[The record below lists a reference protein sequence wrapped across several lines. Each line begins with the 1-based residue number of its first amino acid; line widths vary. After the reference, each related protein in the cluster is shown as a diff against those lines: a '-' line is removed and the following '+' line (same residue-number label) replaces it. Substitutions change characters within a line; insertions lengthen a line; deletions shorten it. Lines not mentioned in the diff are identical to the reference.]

1 MQYGRSL
8 RQIHEL
14 WETSDQSLGV
24 TSSLTKT
31 FFGGAGAR
39 GIGVCTWPQ
48 AVQSF
53 WFHGQGVQAFS
64 LCLSYPSCWKAK
76 MEGGYRPLPSFSRGP
91 LVVLYKAVRVV
102 WFSVSQDFEHDGTLV
117 GI

>member
-1 MQYGRSL
+1 M
-8 RQIHEL
+8 
-14 WETSDQSLGV
+14 
-24 TSSLTKT
+24 KT
-31 FFGGAGAR
+31 LSEGGALK

-53 WFHGQGVQAFS
+53 WFHGQGVQALS
-64 LCLSYPSCWKAK
+64 LFLFYPSCWKAK
-76 MEGGYRPLPSFSRGP
+76 MEGGYRPLPGFSPEP